1 MKNLPQHTPKSTSW
15 DKILQ
20 QQDFDTQLEKVSL
33 DLPHFEPSSK
43 AWEGI
48 VTELDSEKRIVP
60 IWKKLAAAMVLVF
73 TIALSWVLLEKDQ
86 EPNFETDLLTQIR
99 DISIP
104 IQVEKPIL
112 EGKESFAEMSE
123 PSTLTTETKPI
134 ESKQELAEV
143 SIPIIALP
151 NLEIPQVNL
160 DPTYNPNQFTASSEN
175 KSLHEVD
182 ISWDKGRSKMRVKT
196 AFGKSQEELQ
206 SNRKYQTSSSK
217 TIQIKFKN
225 KSITS

>member
-20 QQDFDTQLEKVSL
+20 QQDFDTQLDKVSL
-33 DLPHFEPSSK
+33 DLPHFEPSGK

-48 VTELDSEKRIVP
+48 ISELDTEKRIIP
-60 IWKKLAAAMVLVF
+60 IWQKLAAAMVLAF
-73 TIALSWVLLEKDQ
+73 MIALSWVLLEKDQ
-86 EPNFETDLLTQIR
+86 EPTFETDLLTQIQE
-99 DISIP
+99 ISIP
-104 IQVEKPIL
+104 MDVEKPIL
-112 EGKESFAEMSE
+112 EGKESFVEMGKLSTPAEV
-123 PSTLTTETKPI
+123 TKPF

-143 SIPIIALP
+143 SIPNIALP
-151 NLEIPQVNL
+151 SIEIPQESL
-160 DPTYNPNQFTASSEN
+160 DRTYNPNQFTASSEN

-182 ISWDKGRSKMRVKT
+182 ISWGKGRSKMRVKT

-206 SNRKYQTSSSK
+206 PDRKSQTASSK

-225 KSITS
+225 

>member
-48 VTELDSEKRIVP
+48 VSELDSEKRIIP
-60 IWKKLAAAMVLVF
+60 IWQKLAAAMVLVF
-73 TIALSWVLLEKDQ
+73 MIALLWVLLEKDQ
-86 EPNFETDLLTQIR
+86 DPTFETDLLTQIQ

-104 IQVEKPIL
+104 IPVEKPIL
-112 EGKESFAEMSE
+112 EGKESFVEMGK
-123 PSTLTTETKPI
+123 PSTTATETKPF

-143 SIPIIALP
+143 SIPNISLP
-151 NLEIPQVNL
+151 TMEIPQVSL
-160 DPTYNPNQFTASSEN
+160 DPSYNPNQFTASSKN

-182 ISWDKGRSKMRVKT
+182 ISWGKGRSKMRVKT

-206 SNRKYQTSSSK
+206 PDRKSHTATSK

-225 KSITS
+225 

>member
-48 VTELDSEKRIVP
+48 VSELDSEKRIIP
-60 IWKKLAAAMVLVF
+60 IWQKLAAAMVLVF
-73 TIALSWVLLEKDQ
+73 MIALSWFLLEKDQ
-86 EPNFETDLLTQIR
+86 DPTFETDLLTQIQ

-104 IQVEKPIL
+104 IPVEKPIL
-112 EGKESFAEMSE
+112 EGKESFVEMGK
-123 PSTLTTETKPI
+123 PSNPISETKPV
-134 ESKQELAEV
+134 ESKKVLAEV
-143 SIPIIALP
+143 SIPNIALP
-151 NLEIPQVNL
+151 TMEIPQVSL
-160 DPTYNPNQFTASSEN
+160 DPSYNPNQFTASSEN

-182 ISWDKGRSKMRVKT
+182 ISWGKGRSKMRVKT
-196 AFGKSQEELQ
+196 TFGKSQEELQ
-206 SNRKYQTSSSK
+206 QDRKSQTASSK

-225 KSITS
+225 